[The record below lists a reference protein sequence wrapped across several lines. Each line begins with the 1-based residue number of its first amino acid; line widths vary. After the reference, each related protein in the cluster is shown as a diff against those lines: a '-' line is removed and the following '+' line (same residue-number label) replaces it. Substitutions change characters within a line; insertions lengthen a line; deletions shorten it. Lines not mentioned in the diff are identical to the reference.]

1 VNNLP
6 HFSIMLSQEEK
17 QRRKA
22 IHNELKQKAD
32 AEKLVALPMPKEK
45 LSAFFDYLDQQLT
58 AHDCDDTLRFTQ
70 EFAAIQNLAFE
81 PIKQWLGEF
90 GGYCD
95 CEALANVEEKYE
107 GL

>member
-1 VNNLP
+1 MP
-6 HFSIMLSQEEK
+6 SQEEK

-22 IHNELKQKAD
+22 IQNELRQKSD
-32 AEKLVALPMPKEK
+32 VEKIAALPMLREK
-45 LSAFFDYLDQQLT
+45 LQAFFDYLDQQLE
-58 AHDCDDTLRFTQ
+58 AHACDDTLRFTQ
-70 EFAAIQNLAFE
+70 EFAAMHSLAFE
-81 PIKQWLGEF
+81 PIKQWLGDF